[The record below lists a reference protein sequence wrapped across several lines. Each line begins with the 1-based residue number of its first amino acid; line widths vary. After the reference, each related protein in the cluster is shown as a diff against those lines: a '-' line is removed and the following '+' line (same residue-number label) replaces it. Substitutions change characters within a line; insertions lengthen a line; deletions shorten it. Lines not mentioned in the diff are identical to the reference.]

1 MRSDRMEQGTISRVV
16 ASSKMEQMIGKMATN
31 NIMKLWK

>member
-1 MRSDRMEQGTISRVV
+1 MKQGAINRVV

-31 NIMKLWK
+31 NIMELWK